1 MRALSLRGECG
12 AVKDGCCRARARP
25 QRSAGSAPCQ
35 CVQQQRLLMEEPC
48 AGSVSRLP
56 ADSRGARAAHL
67 GAGSGFSWP
76 WLHEPAA
83 RAPGKGSGSA
93 LGTSP
98 GAGGAPGGRGSC
110 MQIRQQSKALTG
122 VCLLLLLQHC
132 YRFSWG

>member
-12 AVKDGCCRARARP
+12 AVKGGCCRTRARP

-48 AGSVSRLP
+48 AGSVSWLP

-76 WLHEPAA
+76 WLREPAA

>member
-12 AVKDGCCRARARP
+12 AVKGGCCRMRARP

-48 AGSVSRLP
+48 AGSMSQLLT
-56 ADSRGARAAHL
+56 DSRGAWAAHL
-67 GAGSGFSWP
+67 GAGSGFSWL

-98 GAGGAPGGRGSC
+98 GAGGALGGRGSC

-132 YRFSWG
+132 YRFS